1 MKCNTNESALA
12 FVQRRPSL
20 LRQHN
25 DGKPSAAT
33 RALVIVAHP
42 EDEILWVGGMIMMHP
57 NWNWR
62 IVSVCQDINRTQR
75 SRFLESLQQLGSSGF
90 MVNMSSD
97 SKSDVFGKNTMHN
110 AFRSAME
117 NTSYDV
123 LITHSPLSE
132 SRQQVGNGHVGEAAL
147 SLWQQKEL
155 KIGQMWMFAYANGDE
170 SSLPRAIETADI
182 VVRLASDMW
191 NRKCD
196 LLRQVYHFTTDSLQV
211 RTAPAT
217 EAFWYFDNS
226 DQAMEWYHSQ
236 TKIKLCTPITSS

>member
-1 MKCNTNESALA
+1 MKSNTNESALA
-12 FVQRRPSL
+12 SVQRRPSL
-20 LRQHN
+20 LRQQN
-25 DGKPSAAT
+25 NGKPSAAT

-62 IVSVCQDINRTQR
+62 IVSVCQDVNRTQR
-75 SRFLESLQQLGSSGF
+75 NRFLASLQQLGSSGF
-90 MVNMSSD
+90 IVNMSSD
-97 SKSDVFGKNTMHN
+97 SKSDVFGKSTMQN

-123 LITHSPLSE
+123 LITHSPSGE
-132 SRQQVGNGHVGEAAL
+132 SRQQVENGYVGEAAL

-155 KIGQMWMFAYANGDE
+155 KIGEMWMFAYANGDE
-170 SSLPRAIETADI
+170 SSLPSAIETADI

-236 TKIKLCTPITSS
+236 AKIKLCTPITSS